1 MKKTS
6 CLSVCVLYE
15 GMTPIYKYNVDMIIE
30 GLQALEPHDY
40 CLRRYGQSA
49 IEIPGEGM

>member
-15 GMTPIYKYNVDMIIE
+15 GMTPIYKYMIIE